1 MTLRERVA
9 RELAKQDGWIWEGD
23 EGPLFKEIYEE
34 KAARILAIIDEE
46 REKGKKA

>member
-9 RELAKQDGWIWEGD
+9 QAIAEECAHDWRYTIPMYKWMYRRAAK
-23 EGPLFKEIYEE
+23 
-34 KAARILAIIDEE
+34 RIIAIIDEE